1 MSSNKKSKSHAQKNH
16 QILKQSKDQ
25 GYQNQLSSSLSNE
38 NSAIYNDSKHDNGDK
53 HKSKRRD
60 KSHKKHHRSNKILD
74 DDEEEVG
81 GRLPDRRNKQVVE
94 SDEDFQAN
102 GNELDSYDDSEL
114 NSKSNLS
121 SQSLTNETANH
132 KQQQYQ
138 NHRGLAKALIKDSK
152 LVGKKR
158 GKPDKYNEYAKDN
171 DDDDQLS
178 DDEFLKR
185 IDKNKLNKKNKEDKE
200 EEELDDKKE
209 KIDLD
214 KLTKRQR
221 MAYLQK
227 QNPQPNKQQ
236 QIQIGRLNKQDQT
249 AALAKYL
256 DPNVEGDMVFYEL
269 ANAKPNYNQRTYDEF
284 DYDDDDELNP
294 GLQPRN
300 KLGRKPK
307 NQADQKVYDEQ
318 KRVQLEKI
326 LEEQRK
332 KFIDRE
338 KKLTNHMNSEVSNG
352 NGVVG
357 RYIFQNAL
365 RMQARICPIKPGEH
379 NIKIKS
385 VDKLIGQD
393 CKHYSR

>member
-1 MSSNKKSKSHAQKNH
+1 MSSNKKSKSHAQKNPLKP
-16 QILKQSKDQ
+16 QIIQRS
-25 GYQNQLSSSLSNE
+25 
-38 NSAIYNDSKHDNGDK
+38 
-53 HKSKRRD
+53 RRD

-74 DDEEEVG
+74 DDEEDVG

-102 GNELDSYDDSEL
+102 GNELDSYDDAEL

-138 NHRGLAKALIKDSK
+138 KSQGTSQGTHQRQQTGC
-152 LVGKKR
+152 
-158 GKPDKYNEYAKDN
+158 
-171 DDDDQLS
+171 

-357 RYIFQNAL
+357 R
-365 RMQARICPIKPGEH
+365 
-379 NIKIKS
+379 
-385 VDKLIGQD
+385 
-393 CKHYSR
+393 